1 GCAGQ
6 AQSRSDHTGR
16 SREGDASPM
25 SSLLFKYQA
34 FDQAGRV
41 ENGQLNAESEREAVR
56 ILKGRNLTPVKIHQT
71 RPGTELL
78 RRKKISNADLLDF
91 TIGLCT
97 LVEARVPLDKA
108 LRLLDGITESAA
120 MRELVLQLLKDVKEG
135 RSLAEAMESHPQVFS
150 KMYVNIV
157 RAGEEGGILHELLPD
172 LAEFLDTSARTRQAV
187 ISAMIYPT
195 VLLITGVISVFLL
208 LVFVVPQFA
217 LMFEDAG
224 TEIPASAAFLL
235 GLSDFL
241 QSYGY
246 LFVVALVLA
255 VVAWRRLDQELATKL
270 KKDRFL
276 LSLPIL
282 GSLIL
287 FRECAVF
294 ARTLGAL
301 LGAGIPLIRALRVSR
316 EVVGNAVLG
325 VSLDR
330 VEEDVRGGAGLGLS
344 LEKTGQFPTLL
355 HQLVAVGEE
364 SGRTADIL
372 LKSAVTFDT
381 QVRNQMS
388 SLVAALQPA
397 LIIFLAIAVGG
408 ITITMLSAVFSMNA
422 VEF

>member
-1 GCAGQ
+1 
-6 AQSRSDHTGR
+6 
-16 SREGDASPM
+16 M
-25 SSLLFKYQA
+25 SALYFKYQA
-34 FDQAGRV
+34 FDKAGKV

-56 ILKGRNLTPVKIHQT
+56 ILQGRQLTPVKIQQT
-71 RPGTELL
+71 RPGAERL
-78 RRKKISNADLLDF
+78 RRKKISNTDLLDF
-91 TIGLCT
+91 TSGLCT
-97 LVEARVPLDKA
+97 LVEARVPIDKA

-120 MRELVLQLLKDVKEG
+120 MRELVLQLLRDVKEG

-172 LAEFLDTSARTRQAV
+172 LAEFLETSAQTRQAV

-217 LMFEDAG
+217 TMFEDAG
-224 TEIPASAAFLL
+224 TDIPPSAAFLL
-235 GLSDFL
+235 ALSAFL

-246 LFVVALVLA
+246 LFIVAVVVAVI
-255 VVAWRRLDQELATKL
+255 AWRRLDYDPVNKL
-270 KKDRFL
+270 RKDGFL

-287 FRECAVF
+287 YRECAVF
-294 ARTLGAL
+294 SRTLGAL
-301 LGAGIPLIRALRVSR
+301 LGAGIPLIRGLRVAR
-316 EVVGNAVLG
+316 EVVANAVLG
-325 VSLDR
+325 TSLDQ

>member
-1 GCAGQ
+1 
-6 AQSRSDHTGR
+6 
-16 SREGDASPM
+16 M

-34 FDQAGRV
+34 FDQAGKV

-56 ILKGRNLTPVKIHQT
+56 ILKGRNLTPVKIQQA

-91 TIGLCT
+91 TSGLCT

-108 LRLLDGITESAA
+108 LRLLDGITESAT

-135 RSLAEAMESHPQVFS
+135 RSLAEAMESHPQIFS

-301 LGAGIPLIRALRVSR
+301 LGAGIPLIPLRVSR

>member
-1 GCAGQ
+1 
-6 AQSRSDHTGR
+6 
-16 SREGDASPM
+16 M
-25 SSLLFKYQA
+25 SALYFKYQA
-34 FDQAGRV
+34 FDKAGNV
-41 ENGQLNAESEREAVR
+41 ENGQLNAESEREVVR
-56 ILKGRNLTPVKIHQT
+56 ILQGRNLTPVKIQEA
-71 RPGTELL
+71 RPGAEKL
-78 RRKKISNADLLDF
+78 RRRKVSNTDLLDF
-91 TIGLCT
+91 TSGLCT
-97 LVEARVPLDKA
+97 LVEARVPIDKA

-120 MRELVLQLLKDVKEG
+120 MRELVLQLLRDVKEG

-224 TEIPASAAFLL
+224 TDIPPSAAFLL
-235 GLSDFL
+235 ALSDFL

-246 LFVVALVLA
+246 LFIIAVIVAVI
-255 VVAWRRLDQELATKL
+255 AWRRLDYDPASKL

-287 FRECAVF
+287 YRECAVF
-294 ARTLGAL
+294 SRTLGAL
-301 LGAGIPLIRALRVSR
+301 LGAGIPLIRALRVAR
-316 EVVGNAVLG
+316 EVVANAVLG
-325 VSLDR
+325 SSLDQ